1 MIDEAAITAACKVV
15 EAENKINV
23 AKAAVE
29 ELEKTTKLAD
39 ETELMLEL
47 AKEMH
52 KQCKKTETCSIF
64 FHSHEKRSKLKKFLI
79 CLFCRLS

>member
-1 MIDEAAITAACKVV
+1 MIDEAAITGACKVV

-39 ETELMLEL
+39 ETELLV
-47 AKEMH
+47 MH
-52 KQCKKTETCSIF
+52 WNMWPWNI
-64 FHSHEKRSKLKKFLI
+64 
-79 CLFCRLS
+79 

>member
-52 KQCKKTETCSIF
+52 KQCKKPRLAPFFSI
-64 FHSHEKRSKLKKFLI
+64 HMRREAS
-79 CLFCRLS
+79 